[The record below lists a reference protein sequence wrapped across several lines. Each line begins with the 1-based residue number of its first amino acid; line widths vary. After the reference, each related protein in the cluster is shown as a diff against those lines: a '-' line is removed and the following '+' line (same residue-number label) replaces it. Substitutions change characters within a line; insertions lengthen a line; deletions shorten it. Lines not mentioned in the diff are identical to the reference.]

1 MAQGLSLRHVS
12 KKTPLRHR
20 PGLTVRRVPRV
31 PRSHLAEFGFFH
43 AYARGVDRMAIARD
57 EADRNAWVALLGRSV
72 GRFELSFRAYCL
84 MPNHFH
90 LVVACDLGD
99 SLRRNA
105 SPERDVCAA
114 FQSQARADRAS
125 FRGPVRVRAIDDE
138 AYLHDVCA
146 YVLANPV
153 RAGLCESVD
162 DWPWSAQAS

>member
-1 MAQGLSLRHVS
+1 MVI
-12 KKTPLRHR
+12 T
-20 PGLTVRRVPRV
+20 
-31 PRSHLAEFGFFH
+31 
-43 AYARGVDRMAIARD
+43 RD
-57 EADRNAWVALLGRSV
+57 DADRNAWVALLGRSV

-99 SLRRNA
+99 LSDAMHHLNGMYAQRFNRRH
-105 SPERDVCAA
+105 ERTGHL
-114 FQSQARADRAS
+114 FQGRFA
-125 FRGPVRVRAIDDE
+125 VRAIDDE